1 MHFYLELSKIVE
13 RNTEE
18 RHNLTKARI
27 GTGKLVSIEMEKN
40 RPICGNEAARKKGRT
55 WGKRK

>member
-18 RHNLTKARI
+18 RYNLTKAGI

-40 RPICGNEAARKKGRT
+40 RPICRNEAARKKART
-55 WGKRK
+55 